1 MKTLLFQKKFYAI
14 LLFSLFGLFSVS
26 AYSQSTVYFFMK
38 KSAGNVELSL
48 KLNGKDI
55 SKIDLPIKK
64 KYSSD
69 EMFRIPYYVYSPWVK
84 KCTLN
89 REGKVLFSFDCKQTN
104 PTNLKVS
111 NFLSE
116 IQLNLTNGSIHYISL
131 TNKGLF
137 DMQLK
142 EITEK
147 EANKLLNNK
156 KYVSLSE
163 YVEQ

>member
-1 MKTLLFQKKFYAI
+1 MKTFLLQKRFYAI
-14 LLFSLFGLFSVS
+14 FLLSLLGLFSV

-38 KSAGNVELSL
+38 KGGGSVELTL
-48 KLNGKDI
+48 KLNGRDL
-55 SKIDLPIKK
+55 SRIDLPIKK
-64 KYSSD
+64 VLND
-69 EMFRIPYYVYSPWVK
+69 ETFRIPYNVYSPWVK
-84 KCTLN
+84 KCILN

-104 PTNLKVS
+104 CTNLKVT

-116 IQLNLTNGSIHYISL
+116 IQLNLINGSTHYILL

-147 EANKLLNNK
+147 EASKLLNNK
-156 KYVSLSE
+156 KCISLPE
-163 YVEQ
+163 YVEQKK